1 MKDNARRQTHETK
14 IAMILSASSKTNSS
28 CKERHLIK
36 GPYGSSDF
44 ASDCCE
50 RLWNSGRLVGSA
62 KPWADINS
70 ISTGLNSV
78 LTCEHV

>member
-1 MKDNARRQTHETK
+1 MTRMEDDANFRTHDTR
-14 IAMILSASSKTNSS
+14 IAMILKASNNTNSS

-62 KPWADINS
+62 K
-70 ISTGLNSV
+70 T
-78 LTCEHV
+78 